1 MAVIARVTAFSY
13 PQGSSENP
21 SWSVVSET
29 VDMLD
34 VLIAGNGA
42 DYLVTGAVGDEV
54 PEFSLPRDY
63 FKLSDRL
70 AGIHRAARQVLL
82 APAPYFIDPHS
93 LWVDITMEILCEDED
108 QIISRPVGEG
118 YTYAD
123 LAQSHLRFS
132 SQDVELGCIPA
143 EDKHSKMKSTGYCQG
158 VEVTLQGK
166 LTNGQ
171 TVLLGTFFS
180 EELAATAQRAIC
192 APLIEAELEAKA
204 SEFVKTLC
212 ATEWQMFQ
220 ELRSE
225 RGSE

>member
-1 MAVIARVTAFSY
+1 MSIIARVTAFSY
-13 PQGSSENP
+13 PQGSSENL
-21 SWSVVSET
+21 SWSVVAET

-42 DYLVTGAVGDEV
+42 SYLVTGAVGDEV

-70 AGIHRAARQVLL
+70 AGIHRARRDILL
-82 APAPYFIDPHS
+82 RPAPYFIDPHS
-93 LWVDITMEILCEDED
+93 LWVDITLEIACDDED

-118 YTYAD
+118 YTCAE
-123 LAQSHLRFS
+123 LEQRQLRFS
-132 SQDVELGCIPA
+132 SQDEDLGCIPA
-143 EDKHSKMKSTGYCQG
+143 EDKHSKMKSTGFCQG

-171 TVLLGTFFS
+171 TVHLGTFFS

-204 SEFVKTLC
+204 NEFAKTLC
-212 ATEWQMFQ
+212 STEWQVFQ